1 MKRKSLKLISTV
13 AVFLGLPWA
22 LTQTRPDT
30 TSAAPINLQNTTG
43 LQNAVAFS
51 GEDAGT
57 RIRSAIRALP
67 DVGGVVDARGF
78 SGRVRIDGNLAEGV
92 PATKPVT
99 VLLGTATY
107 VLAPGAQQVI
117 AANRFNL
124 IGAGIANT
132 TLQFSDPVQD
142 IFVIPNSNSVGTQI
156 SITNMTIEPAPG
168 VQKTGGNIVR
178 YGGNNGMFQNLRLID
193 VWQGFFIQNA
203 LQTNF
208 DNIEFLT
215 TKDGTLNYGLFLYG
229 YDVDDFFHHIYG
241 DSLHPIGDAFIHTRN
256 WVTGMRYSDI
266 GWQDDQGGIGLLFDC
281 GTSPTSEGK
290 DCTNSPNSRPEITRF
305 DQLYIESGPTRP
317 AMLMRGAQDIRFE
330 NSYFASSRNIVIQGE
345 STAVSIDNSF
355 IGNMID
361 QCVAIATTSA
371 GGPGK
376 ADVSITNSE
385 INLCSQRTG
394 TVPSITI
401 SQGVGNVSIQ
411 GDRIGNNTYPQLSS
425 HESPYGIQLQ
435 GNNSNI
441 RIIGNDFTS
450 QINGHY
456 VMQKPILV
464 SGTLGKNNVF
474 FANTPAD
481 ALSNLAGVQNFPDGV
496 NVGNSK
502 QNLANTDQLVR
513 YAGTLTT
520 TKAESDSLSVLGI
533 TASGHCEAHAENAA
547 AAAMVLTAPGVYAST
562 SSGSV
567 ILHHPAAAGGTFNL
581 FCSFD

>member
-132 TLQFSDPVQD
+132 KLQFTDPVQD

-168 VQKTGGNIVR
+168 VQKTGGNIFR
-178 YGGNNGMFQNLRLID
+178 YGGNNGTFQNLRLID
-193 VWQGFFIQNA
+193 AWQGFFIQNA

-215 TKDGTLNYGLFLYG
+215 TKEGTLNYGLFLYG

-241 DSLHPIGDAFIHTRN
+241 DSNYPIGDAFIHTRN
-256 WVTGMRYSDI
+256 WVTGMHYSDI
-266 GWQDDQGGIGLLFDC
+266 EWEDDKGGIGLHFDC
-281 GTSPTSEGK
+281 STSP
-290 DCTNSPNSRPEITRF
+290 
-305 DQLYIESGPTRP
+305 
-317 AMLMRGAQDIRFE
+317 
-330 NSYFASSRNIVIQGE
+330 
-345 STAVSIDNSF
+345 
-355 IGNMID
+355 
-361 QCVAIATTSA
+361 
-371 GGPGK
+371 
-376 ADVSITNSE
+376 
-385 INLCSQRTG
+385 
-394 TVPSITI
+394 
-401 SQGVGNVSIQ
+401 
-411 GDRIGNNTYPQLSS
+411 
-425 HESPYGIQLQ
+425 
-435 GNNSNI
+435 
-441 RIIGNDFTS
+441 
-450 QINGHY
+450 
-456 VMQKPILV
+456 
-464 SGTLGKNNVF
+464 
-474 FANTPAD
+474 
-481 ALSNLAGVQNFPDGV
+481 
-496 NVGNSK
+496 
-502 QNLANTDQLVR
+502 
-513 YAGTLTT
+513 
-520 TKAESDSLSVLGI
+520 
-533 TASGHCEAHAENAA
+533 EA
-547 AAAMVLTAPGVYAST
+547 P
-562 SSGSV
+562 
-567 ILHHPAAAGGTFNL
+567 
-581 FCSFD
+581 